1 MMTAYQVLG
10 RGEGALKRS
19 NGLECVSEALKP

>member
-10 RGEGALKRS
+10 RGEGALKRG
-19 NGLECVSEALKP
+19 NGLECVSEAFKP